1 MKILER
7 YIGRTVAM
15 SVVTVTL
22 VISSLFLL
30 IGVAGEFDK
39 IGSSNYTFFMAV
51 KYTLLLLPDRIYEF
65 FPLAT
70 LLGSIL
76 GLGALANSSELVV
89 IRTAGASIFL
99 IVGAIMKTAVI
110 LMLFAFIL
118 GEVIAPPALQYAKL
132 QQVKALSKDISL
144 NTRYGLWARDS
155 NTYIHV
161 QRANNEGKLFDVHL
175 YRLNEQYQL
184 EQVLHAKTADY
195 DGKNWQLKDIKQT
208 DISPQKINVS
218 HIDSMQWET
227 LLDPELVSIVT
238 FKPNKLPIWK
248 LNSYINYLKDNGLET
263 AQYELA
269 FWSKIIMPFTI
280 AAMVLLAVP
289 YIFGSLRRTSVGQQ
303 ILIGFLAGLVFFIA
317 NRLLGQMSI
326 VYNFHPILG
335 ASIPTLLIFV
345 GTFFLFR
352 RRM

>member
-1 MKILER
+1 MKILEQ

-15 SVVTVTL
+15 SVITVII

-30 IGVAGEFDK
+30 IGFAGELDK
-39 IGSSNYTFFMAV
+39 IGSSDYTLLMAV
-51 KYTLLLLPDRIYEF
+51 KYTLLLLPDRIYEL

-89 IRTAGASIFL
+89 IRTAGVSVYR
-99 IVGAIMKTAVI
+99 IVAAIMKTAVV
-110 LMLFAFIL
+110 LMIVAFIV

-144 NTRYGLWARDS
+144 NTQYGLWARDG

-161 QRANNEGKLFDVHL
+161 QRANNEGKLFDIYL
-175 YRLNEQYQL
+175 YRLSDKHQL

-195 DGKNWQLKDIKQT
+195 DGEHWQLQGIEKT
-208 DISPQKINVS
+208 DISSQQIKVTRLAT
-218 HIDSMQWET
+218 MQWKT

-238 FKPNKLPIWK
+238 FEPSKLSIWK
-248 LNSYINYLKDNGLET
+248 LSSYIRYLKDNGLET

-280 AAMVLLAVP
+280 AAMVLLAIP
-289 YIFGSLRRTSVGQQ
+289 YVLGSLRRTSVGQQ
-303 ILIGFLAGLVFFIA
+303 ILIGFLIGLSFFIA

-326 VYNFHPILG
+326 VYHFHPAVG
-335 ASIPTLLIFV
+335 ASLPTLLVFA

-352 RRM
+352 RRI

>member
-15 SVVTVTL
+15 SIVTVTL

-30 IGVAGEFDK
+30 IGIAGEFDR

-51 KYTLLLLPDRIYEF
+51 KYTLLLLPDRIYDF
-65 FPLAT
+65 FPLAA

-89 IRTAGASIFL
+89 IRTAGVSMFQ
-99 IVGAIMKTAVI
+99 IVAAIMKTA
-110 LMLFAFIL
+110 LAFMLIVFVL

-144 NTRYGLWARDS
+144 NTQYGLWARDS

-161 QRANNEGKLFDVHL
+161 QRANNEGKLFDIHL

-184 EQVLHAKTADY
+184 KQILHAKTADY
-195 DGKNWQLKDIKQT
+195 DGKNWQLTDIKQT
-208 DISPQKINVS
+208 DISLKKVNVS

-227 LLDPELVSIVT
+227 LLDPDLVSIVT
-238 FKPNKLPIWK
+238 FKPNKLPLWK
-248 LNSYINYLKDNGLET
+248 LSSYINYLKDNGLDA

-269 FWSKIIMPFTI
+269 FWSKITMPFTI

-289 YIFGSLRRTSVGQQ
+289 YVFGSLRRTSMGQQ

-317 NRLLGQMSI
+317 NRLIGQMSI
-326 VYNFHPILG
+326 VYNFHPALG
-335 ASIPTLLIFV
+335 ASIPTLLVFV
-345 GTFFLFR
+345 GTFFMFR

>member
-15 SVVTVTL
+15 SIVTVTL

-30 IGVAGEFDK
+30 IGIAGEFDR

-51 KYTLLLLPDRIYEF
+51 KYTLLLLPDRIYDF
-65 FPLAT
+65 FPLAA

-89 IRTAGASIFL
+89 IRTAGVSMFQ
-99 IVGAIMKTAVI
+99 IVAAIMKTA
-110 LMLFAFIL
+110 LAFMLIVFIL

-144 NTRYGLWARDS
+144 NTQYGLWARDS

-161 QRANNEGKLFDVHL
+161 QRANNEGKLFDIHL

-184 EQVLHAKTADY
+184 KQILHAKTADY
-195 DGKNWQLKDIKQT
+195 DGKNWQLTDIKQT
-208 DISPQKINVS
+208 DISLKKVNVS

-227 LLDPELVSIVT
+227 LLDPDLVSIVT
-238 FKPNKLPIWK
+238 FKPNKLPLWK
-248 LNSYINYLKDNGLET
+248 LSSYINYLKDNGLDA

-269 FWSKIIMPFTI
+269 FWSKITMPFTI

-289 YIFGSLRRTSVGQQ
+289 YVFGSLRRTSMGQQ

-317 NRLLGQMSI
+317 NRLIGQMSI
-326 VYNFHPILG
+326 VYNFHPALG

-345 GTFFLFR
+345 GMFFMFR

>member
-110 LMLFAFIL
+110 LMLFAFAL

-175 YRLNEQYQL
+175 YRLNESYQL
-184 EQVLHAKTADY
+184 KQILHAKTADY

-208 DISPQKINVS
+208 DISLEKINVS
-218 HIDSMQWET
+218 HIASMQWET
-227 LLDPELVSIVT
+227 LLDPELVSVVT

-326 VYNFHPILG
+326 VYNFHPALG

>member
-1 MKILER
+1 MKILEG

-15 SVVTVTL
+15 SVVTVIF
-22 VISSLFLL
+22 VVSSLFLL
-30 IGVAGEFDK
+30 IGFAGELDK
-39 IGSSNYTFFMAV
+39 IGSANYTFFMAV

-89 IRTAGASIFL
+89 IRTAGVSVFR
-99 IVGAIMKTAVI
+99 IVAAIMKTALI
-110 LMLFAFIL
+110 LMVVAFIV

-132 QQVKALSKDISL
+132 QRVKALSKDISL
-144 NTRYGLWARDS
+144 NTQYGLWARDS

-161 QRANNEGKLFDVHL
+161 QRANNEGKLFGIHL
-175 YRLNEQYQL
+175 YRLSAQHQL

-208 DISPQKINVS
+208 DVSSQQIKVS
-218 HIDSMQWET
+218 HIDSMQWKT

-238 FKPNKLPIWK
+238 FEPSKLSIWK
-248 LNSYINYLKDNGLET
+248 LSAYINYLEDNGLET

-269 FWSKIIMPFTI
+269 LWSKIIMPFTI

-289 YIFGSLRRTSVGQQ
+289 YVFGSLRRTSVGQQ

-326 VYNFHPILG
+326 VYNFHPVLG
-335 ASIPTLLIFV
+335 ASIPTLLVFV

-352 RRM
+352 RSV

>member
-15 SVVTVTL
+15 SVVTVIM

-30 IGVAGEFDK
+30 IGFAGEFDK

-89 IRTAGASIFL
+89 IRSAGVSIFK
-99 IVGAIMKTAVI
+99 IVAAIMKTALV
-110 LMLFAFIL
+110 LMAIAFII

-132 QQVKALSKDISL
+132 QQVKALSQNISL
-144 NTRYGLWARDS
+144 NTQYGLWARDS

-161 QRANNEGKLFDVHL
+161 QRANNDGKLFDVHL
-175 YRLNEQYQL
+175 YRLNEKYKL

-208 DISPQKINVS
+208 DISQQKISVS
-218 HIDSMQWET
+218 HIASMEWKT

-238 FKPNKLPIWK
+238 FEPNKLSIWK
-248 LNSYINYLKDNGLET
+248 LSSYINYLKDNGLET

-269 FWSKIIMPFTI
+269 FWSKVIMPFTI

-289 YIFGSLRRTSVGQQ
+289 YVFGSLRRTSVGQQ

-326 VYNFHPILG
+326 VYNFHPALG
-335 ASIPTLLIFV
+335 ASVPTLLVFV

-352 RRM
+352 RRV